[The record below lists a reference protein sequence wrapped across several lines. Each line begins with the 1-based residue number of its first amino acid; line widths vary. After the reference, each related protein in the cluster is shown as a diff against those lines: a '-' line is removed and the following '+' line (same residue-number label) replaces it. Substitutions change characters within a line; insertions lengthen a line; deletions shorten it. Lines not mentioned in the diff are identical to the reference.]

1 MEPGAQWLTRVE
13 AKLRQGQHHSVQMRM
28 LSSQKGHPASVMSG
42 SVRSAGLLPFRRH
55 DNFEVLVA
63 HPGGPYF
70 ARRDNGWWSIVKGMV
85 EPDEQDD
92 ATAAREFEEE
102 TGWPAPPK
110 PWIPLGDVSLKSRKI
125 VVAWAVEADYDIDT
139 LDPGLFT
146 MGHRQFPEIDRV
158 QWMKPELARVKLNP
172 ALGPFIDRL
181 EQALR
186 S

>member
-1 MEPGAQWLTRVE
+1 MEAELGERELEIVAMAMW
-13 AKLRQGQHHSVQMRM
+13 SC
-28 LSSQKGHPASVMSG
+28 QKGHQASVMSG

-55 DNFEVLVA
+55 DGVEVLVA

-85 EPDEQDD
+85 EPDELDE

-125 VVAWAVEADYDIDT
+125 VIAWAVEADYDIDT
-139 LDPGLFT
+139 LVPGLFT

-158 QWMKPELARVKLNP
+158 EWMRPEQARLKLNP
-172 ALGPFIDRL
+172 ALGVFVDRL
-181 EQALR
+181 EQVLR
-186 S
+186 T